1 MKIDG
6 RKPGSKINAER
17 RGGAFSAIRGTWRG
31 VSIIELIVTL
41 AIVVIVLTAA
51 LGILNQTSARM
62 QYLGDM
68 LSRQHQ
74 AQTCL
79 DRLVE
84 DILAADVG
92 KMEIKVEREKAGW
105 LRTAHLQITSKA
117 VENPDGQGQESG
129 IARID
134 WVAVPRVEENDLVLF
149 RREQPYPVEK
159 PAFYIPLCENL
170 NSFEVNLMDG
180 SGKTIEDASRVELLS
195 VRMEYLPAGASQP
208 DRLITLERTVCVN
221 RFGKPIETAA
231 EPNTPADN
239 TNATTPENQAQSTPV
254 EKNITPQIPNAQKT
268 PEKK

>member
-6 RKPGSKINAER
+6 RKPGSRINFV
-17 RGGAFSAIRGTWRG
+17 RGGGCG
-31 VSIIELIVTL
+31 VSIIELVVTL

-79 DRLVE
+79 DRLIE
-84 DILAADVG
+84 DILAANVG
-92 KMEIKVEREKAGW
+92 KMEIKVERETAGF
-105 LRTAHLQITSKA
+105 LRTAHLQITSRV
-117 VENPDGQGQESG
+117 VENPDEKKQESG
-129 IARID
+129 IAQID

-149 RREQPYPVEK
+149 RREQPYPVDK
-159 PAFYIPLCENL
+159 PVFYIPLCENL

-180 SGKTIEDASRVELLS
+180 SGKIIEDASRVELMN
-195 VRMEYLPAGASQP
+195 VRMEYFLAGASQS
-208 DRLITLERTVCVN
+208 DRLITLERTVCIN
-221 RFGKPIETAA
+221 RFGKPNETAE

-239 TNATTPENQAQSTPV
+239 TNATTPDTQKQPTQG
-254 EKNITPQIPNAQKT
+254 EKNITPQLPNAKKT